1 MSFLVLTISI
11 GHFGVSCQYIQYRPT
26 SASPLSLSARLA
38 SALSDK
44 RFDTVT
50 EYEYYDDDDEIDDF
64 GTTQSF
70 SPTTTARATTTTT
83 TKTTS
88 TTTTPKPITSYR
100 LMTTH
105 RNGFRPIL
113 NSNSNNGNTKKKTD
127 TTITR
132 QNQQYQPDSYTEA
145 SNESTF
151 VQKQNNN
158 QSKQSTSTPQLRNA
172 IADVNRRSA
181 GKEYAQEK
189 SSSSAVDSSNG
200 SSGGFSRRYAR
211 FLFKSRSG

>member
-1 MSFLVLTISI
+1 MSFLVLSISI

-26 SASPLSLSARLA
+26 SASSLSLSARLA

-50 EYEYYDDDDEIDDF
+50 EYEYYDDEIDDF

-70 SPTTTARATTTTT
+70 SPTTTTKAATTT
-83 TKTTS
+83 TKTTTTTTT

-105 RNGFRPIL
+105 RNGFRPLL
-113 NSNSNNGNTKKKTD
+113 NFNGNNGNTKKKTD
-127 TTITR
+127 TAIAR
-132 QNQQYQPDSYTEA
+132 QSNQPDSYTEA

-151 VQKQNNN
+151 IQKQNNNN
-158 QSKQSTSTPQLRNA
+158 QSKQSASTQHQRNA
-172 IADVNRRSA
+172 ISDVSRRSTS
-181 GKEYAQEK
+181 KEQYAQEK
-189 SSSSAVDSSNG
+189 SAPAAIESNG
-200 SSGGFSRRYAR
+200 GGFSRRYAR
-211 FLFKSRSG
+211 FLFKLRSG

>member
-1 MSFLVLTISI
+1 MLTISI
-11 GHFGVSCQYIQYRPT
+11 GHFGVSCQYIQYRPN
-26 SASPLSLSARLA
+26 SASSLSARLA

-50 EYEYYDDDDEIDDF
+50 EYEYYDDEIDDF
-64 GTTQSF
+64 GTTQGF
-70 SPTTTARATTTTT
+70 LPTTT
-83 TKTTS
+83 TKTAPTTPTTTTS

-100 LMTTH
+100 LLTTH
-105 RNGFRPIL
+105 RNGFRPLL
-113 NSNSNNGNTKKKTD
+113 NSNNNNGNTKKKTD

-145 SNESTF
+145 SNDSTF

-158 QSKQSTSTPQLRNA
+158 NQPKKSASTQHLRNA
-172 IADVNRRSA
+172 ISDVNRRSVD
-181 GKEYAQEK
+181 KEYVQEK
-189 SSSSAVDSSNG
+189 SAPSAIDSSSG

-211 FLFKSRSG
+211 FLFKLRSG